1 MNRPY
6 FYEYAELIKPSWAP
20 PSWVFSP
27 VWTFLYLIIFSTYSY
42 VFLNIFNGKI
52 PSRVALPF
60 ILNLFFNLLFP
71 FFQFYLRNNVL
82 SSIDIVLILVTIVWM
97 FIEVWTYSR
106 EVVYLNIPY
115 LLWVL
120 FATVLQFSITYLNR

>member
-27 VWTFLYLIIFSTYSY
+27 VWT
-42 VFLNIFNGKI
+42 
-52 PSRVALPF
+52 
-60 ILNLFFNLLFP
+60 
-71 FFQFYLRNNVL
+71 
-82 SSIDIVLILVTIVWM
+82 
-97 FIEVWTYSR
+97 YSR

-115 LLWVL
+115 LL
-120 FATVLQFSITYLNR
+120 